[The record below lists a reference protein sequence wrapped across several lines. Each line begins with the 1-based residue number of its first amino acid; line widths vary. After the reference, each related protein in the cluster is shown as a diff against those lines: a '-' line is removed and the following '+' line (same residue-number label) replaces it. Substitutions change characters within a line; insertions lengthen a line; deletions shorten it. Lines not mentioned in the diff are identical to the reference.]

1 MNHQYSRLEDLP
13 LELFHFIFD
22 YIAPHDLLHAF
33 KNLNKRFTT
42 MLEQQPFYLPN
53 NRMMSFKVYHTYFT
67 EIIPDYASKVVYL
80 HLSER
85 HAPHAVDRFIN
96 EVPLDELIWSSL
108 KAVTIE
114 DIPRHLFETINNSS
128 LLTKIH
134 SFSLDISAERYHHY
148 EYEGLADYDIVIP
161 LLNRLHELRSL
172 YLQIEF
178 YMNNNYTAMFLKHC
192 HPMEIHQNLQ
202 SLSIDECSTE
212 LLIEL
217 LDDGHL
223 PQLSRLSIGFSV

>member
-53 NRMMSFKVYHTYFT
+53 NRMMSFKVYHTYF
-67 EIIPDYASKVVYL
+67 
-80 HLSER
+80 
-85 HAPHAVDRFIN
+85 N

-172 YLQIEF
+172 YLRIEF

-223 PQLSRLSIGFSV
+223 PQLSRLSIGFSL